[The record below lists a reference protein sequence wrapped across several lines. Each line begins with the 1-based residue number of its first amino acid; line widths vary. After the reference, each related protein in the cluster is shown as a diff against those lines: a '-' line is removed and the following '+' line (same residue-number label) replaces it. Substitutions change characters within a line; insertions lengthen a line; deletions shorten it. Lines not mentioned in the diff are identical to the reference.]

1 MHFLKFSGRKGYRD
15 LGDRNGCN
23 KQPKMQYMVII
34 DYLSTKQTG
43 GLGTQDENGVCLP
56 KSRNKEA
63 LPQLFAVEVIRNK

>member
-1 MHFLKFSGRKGYRD
+1 
-15 LGDRNGCN
+15 
-23 KQPKMQYMVII
+23 MQYMVII